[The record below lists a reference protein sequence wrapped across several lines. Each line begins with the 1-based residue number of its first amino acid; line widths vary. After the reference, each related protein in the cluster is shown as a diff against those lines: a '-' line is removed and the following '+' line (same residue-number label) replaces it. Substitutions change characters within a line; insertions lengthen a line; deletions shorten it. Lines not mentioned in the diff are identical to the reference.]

1 MLEHL
6 CSQNCITTMLIRG
19 LLYWL
24 TNLTFTDGSFMWDSS
39 QNFSLQSI
47 LVDAYRFYN
56 LHVVQD

>member
-6 CSQNCITTMLIRG
+6 CSQNCITTMLIRS

-24 TNLTFTDGSFMWDSS
+24 TVLTFTDGSFMWDSS